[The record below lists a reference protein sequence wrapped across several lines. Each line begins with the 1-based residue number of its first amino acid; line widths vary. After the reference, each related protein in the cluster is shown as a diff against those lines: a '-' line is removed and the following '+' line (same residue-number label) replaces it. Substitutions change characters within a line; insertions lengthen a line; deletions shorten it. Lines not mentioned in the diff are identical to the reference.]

1 LKYRLF
7 LALALFIL
15 IVPGL
20 LIVNGCSSPEL
31 PDESNKA
38 AIIDQL
44 SRSEPNQDFIAKA
57 TAALQNNGFE
67 VDYYQGEEITVDL
80 YRKLP
85 ALGYR
90 LIVFRAHS
98 GLMGN
103 GRKADQKTCLFTN
116 QLYNQTAEI
125 RDQLSN
131 RLVKAG
137 TDENPPV
144 FGINADFVG
153 KSMKA
158 EFSRT
163 VVIMM
168 GCSSLESS
176 DMAQSFIQ
184 KGASVYTG
192 WNESVGLAYVEDVT
206 LTLLAK
212 FFSPEVSIEAA
223 VNATMREKGPDAES
237 GAELKYYPETGGTTT
252 LTGLLY

>member
-7 LALALFIL
+7 LSLALFIL

-31 PDESNKA
+31 QNESNKA

-44 SRSEPNQDFIAKA
+44 SGSEPNQAFITKT
-57 TAALQNNGFE
+57 TAVLKNNGFE
-67 VDYYQGEEITVDL
+67 VDYYQGEKITVDL

-90 LIVFRAHS
+90 LIIFRAHS

-103 GRKADQKTCLFTN
+103 GRKTDQKTCLFTN
-116 QLYNQTAEI
+116 QLYSQTAEI
-125 RDQLSN
+125 GDQLVN

-153 KSMKA
+153 KSMQVGFRHTA
-158 EFSRT
+158 
-163 VVIMM
+163 VIMM

-176 DMAQSFIQ
+176 DMAKSFIQ

-192 WNESVGLAYVEDVT
+192 WNDSVGLSYVEDVT
-206 LTLLAK
+206 LTLLTK

-223 VNATMREKGPDAES
+223 VNATMQEKGPDAES

-252 LTGLLY
+252 LAGLMY